1 MKYSFII
8 SKNSRSLEKQ
18 TDNSEMEGEYEVDH
32 FFEEIVSTLQIPFF
46 LRIEGWYF
54 PTGHQNQKHKREAYI
69 HNGNLATYDS
79 NV

>member
-1 MKYSFII
+1 M
-8 SKNSRSLEKQ
+8 RS
-18 TDNSEMEGEYEVDH
+18 TI

-46 LRIEGWYF
+46 LGIKGWYF

-79 NV
+79 NVMAGLQQKSNLFKIQV